1 MLKML
6 IINKAPLN
14 AARREIRLEWAG
26 KSVPAKGKLQ
36 IRQDWEGP
44 KRLARKIPKG
54 AAAHRSYSADT
65 KLRLENI

>member
-6 IINKAPLN
+6 IIYKAPLN
-14 AARREIRLEWAG
+14 AARREIKLEWVE

-36 IRQDWEGP
+36 IRQEWEGP

-54 AAAHRSYSADT
+54 AAAHWSCSADT
-65 KLRLENI
+65 KVRLENI